1 MTAVRQRAAACD
13 ELRLRYPPQRMGT
26 ALTPELRSWALAE
39 IEAARPPDEVLA
51 ELIARGVPED
61 DAVDGMTAL
70 LESRLAELKARSAV
84 AGSGPPTPGGADAA
98 GLADD
103 APLPVP
109 QPFGSPAPPVVRVLD
124 RDIKVLMTVAQPRVI
139 LFGGLLS
146 NAECDELVTLSRAR
160 MSASQVVDKDT
171 GGEIAHE
178 GRTSSGFG
186 FHRGAT
192 PLIDRIERRIATLL
206 KWPLEQG
213 EGLQILRY
221 RVGQEYR
228 PHYDYMDPT
237 LPGAPAF
244 LARGGQRVASLV
256 MYLNTPSGGGATNFP
271 DIGLE
276 VAAVKGNA
284 VYFSYDRPHPSTKS
298 LHGGMPVT
306 DGEKWVATKWLRV
319 ARHD

>member
-1 MTAVRQRAAACD
+1 MSRPAT
-13 ELRLRYPPQRMGT
+13 PPE
-26 ALTPELRSWALAE
+26 AEETPELHRWVIAQTEAGHAPDAL
-39 IEAARPPDEVLA
+39 LA
-51 ELIARGVPED
+51 QLIGRGWPEQR
-61 DAVDGMTAL
+61 AVAL
-70 LESRLAELKARSAV
+70 VTRALESRLAQLRAKNSTAPSPAADGVSA
-84 AGSGPPTPGGADAA
+84 ASATAAEGADAA
-98 GLADD
+98 PPALH
-103 APLPVP
+103 VP
-109 QPFGSPAPPVVRVLD
+109 QPFGLSAPPVVRVLD
-124 RDIKVLMTVAQPRVI
+124 RDIKVLMTVAHPRVI

-146 NAECDELVTLSRAR
+146 NTECDELVTLSRAR

-186 FHRGAT
+186 FHRGAA

-206 KWPLEQG
+206 RWPLEQG

-228 PHYDYMDPT
+228 PHYDYMDPA

-256 MYLNTPSGGGATNFP
+256 MYLNTPTGGGATNFP

-284 VYFSYDRPHPSTKS
+284 VFFSYDRPHPSTKS

>member
-1 MTAVRQRAAACD
+1 
-13 ELRLRYPPQRMGT
+13 MGT

-51 ELIARGVPED
+51 ELIALGVPED
-61 DAVDGMTAL
+61 EAVDGLTAI
-70 LESRLAELKARSAV
+70 LESRLAELKARTAAV
-84 AGSGPPTPGGADAA
+84 DGAAA
-98 GLADD
+98 GVTDD

-124 RDIKVLMTVAQPRVI
+124 RDIKVLMTVAHPRVI

-160 MSASQVVDKDT
+160 MTASQVVDSDT
-171 GGEIAHE
+171 GGEVAHE

-186 FHRGAT
+186 FQRGAT
-192 PLIDRIERRIATLL
+192 PLIDRIERRIAALL

-228 PHYDYMDPT
+228 PHHDYMDPA

-256 MYLNTPSGGGATNFP
+256 MYLNTPTGGGATNFP
-271 DIGLE
+271 EVGLE

-284 VYFSYDRPHPSTKS
+284 VFFSYDRPHPATKS

-306 DGEKWVATKWLRV
+306 AGEKWVATKWLRV

>member
-1 MTAVRQRAAACD
+1 M
-13 ELRLRYPPQRMGT
+13 
-26 ALTPELRSWALAE
+26 
-39 IEAARPPDEVLA
+39 
-51 ELIARGVPED
+51 
-61 DAVDGMTAL
+61 
-70 LESRLAELKARSAV
+70 
-84 AGSGPPTPGGADAA
+84 
-98 GLADD
+98 
-103 APLPVP
+103 P
-109 QPFGSPAPPVVRVLD
+109 QPFGVETPPTVKLLD
-124 RDIKVLMTVAQPRVI
+124 REIKVLMTVAHPRVI

-146 NAECDELVTLSRAR
+146 NPECDELVALSRAR
-160 MSASQVVDKDT
+160 MSASQVVDTAT
-171 GGEIAHE
+171 GGEVAHE

-192 PLIDRIERRIATLL
+192 PLIDRIERRVAALL
-206 KWPLEQG
+206 KWPRENG

-228 PHYDYMDPT
+228 PHHDYMDPA

-256 MYLNTPSGGGATNFP
+256 MYLNTPTGGGATNFP

-276 VAAVKGNA
+276 VAAIKGNA
-284 VYFSYDRPHPSTKS
+284 VFFSYDRPHPSTRS

-306 DGEKWVATKWLRV
+306 SGEKWVATKWLRE